1 MTTRIGINGF
11 GRIGRAFVRR
21 SLELPD
27 IEVVAVNDVTDVRT
41 LASLL
46 EYDSA
51 HGRFPASVV
60 PTLDSILID
69 RKPITAL
76 SERDSA
82 AIDWG
87 SLGVDVVI
95 ESTGRF
101 RNREDAA
108 LHLKGG
114 ARKVLLSAPGRTLT

>member
-11 GRIGRAFVRR
+11 GGIGRAFCR

-60 PTLDSILID
+60 PTVDPILIGG
-69 RKPITAL
+69 KPIRAL
-76 SERDSA
+76 TSA
-82 AIDWG
+82 TRR
-87 SLGVDVVI
+87 L
-95 ESTGRF
+95 STGEPSGSTSSSSRP
-101 RNREDAA
+101 A
-108 LHLKGG
+108 G
-114 ARKVLLSAPGRTLT
+114 SATRRTPSCT